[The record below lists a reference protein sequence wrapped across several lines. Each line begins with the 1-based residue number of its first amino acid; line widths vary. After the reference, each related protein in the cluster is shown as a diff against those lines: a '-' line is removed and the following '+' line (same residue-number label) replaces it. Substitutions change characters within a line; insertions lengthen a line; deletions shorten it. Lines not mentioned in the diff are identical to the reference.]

1 MTRDD
6 VIALFKAW
14 RGAGLRPP
22 MDKNSVEQANNMVDS
37 FLAQYKNLTAA
48 EVQMLIVKLSRLQF
62 WPRFYDVDEA
72 LADFRNTKA
81 TAEKSSENYS
91 GDRVAKMNA
100 ELRAMV
106 GLPKDA
112 ERVNFLELMA
122 EKCAGK
128 YFLQGDDVF
137 IRRNKFN
144 LAGQYEFDY
153 ECENCTGKMS
163 HECKFGCHRPS
174 LRIDKY
180 TGEAVMNV
188 DSAKCSKHIENP
200 NSYRKQA
207 ETSTRRSSNGFS
219 SFGEVVN

>member
-37 FLAQYKNLTAA
+37 FLAQYKNLTAE

-81 TAEKSSENYS
+81 TAEKDSENYS

-106 GLPKDA
+106 GFPKDA
-112 ERVNFLELMA
+112 GRVNFLELMA

-128 YFLQGDDVF
+128 YFPQADDVF

-163 HECKFGCHRPS
+163 HECKFGCHRPF
-174 LRIDKY
+174 LRIYKY
-180 TGEAVMNV
+180 TGEAVMYV

-207 ETSTRRSSNGFS
+207 ETSARRSSNGFA
-219 SFGEVVN
+219 SFGEVVG

>member
-81 TAEKSSENYS
+81 TAEKGSENYS

-128 YFLQGDDVF
+128 YFPQGDDVF

-163 HECKFGCHRPS
+163 HECKFGCHRPF

-180 TGEAVMNV
+180 TGEAVMYV

-219 SFGEVVN
+219 SFGEVVG

>member
-81 TAEKSSENYS
+81 TA
-91 GDRVAKMNA
+91 
-100 ELRAMV
+100 
-106 GLPKDA
+106 
-112 ERVNFLELMA
+112 
-122 EKCAGK
+122 
-128 YFLQGDDVF
+128 
-137 IRRNKFN
+137 
-144 LAGQYEFDY
+144 
-153 ECENCTGKMS
+153 
-163 HECKFGCHRPS
+163 
-174 LRIDKY
+174 
-180 TGEAVMNV
+180 
-188 DSAKCSKHIENP
+188 
-200 NSYRKQA
+200 
-207 ETSTRRSSNGFS
+207 
-219 SFGEVVN
+219 

>member
-81 TAEKSSENYS
+81 TAEKGSENYS

-100 ELRAMV
+100 ELRAMG

-128 YFLQGDDVF
+128 YFPQGDDVF

-163 HECKFGCHRPS
+163 HECKFGCHRPF

-180 TGEAVMNV
+180 TCEAVMYV

-207 ETSTRRSSNGFS
+207 ETSTRRSSNSFS
-219 SFGEVVN
+219 SFGEVVG

>member
-180 TGEAVMNV
+180 TGEAVMYV